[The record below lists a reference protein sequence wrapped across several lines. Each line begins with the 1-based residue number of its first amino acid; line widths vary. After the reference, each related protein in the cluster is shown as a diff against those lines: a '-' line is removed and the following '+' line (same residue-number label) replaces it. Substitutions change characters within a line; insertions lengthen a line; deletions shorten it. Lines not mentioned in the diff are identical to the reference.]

1 MQSYRTGY
9 TDRGLDVA
17 WTLVIEVSFYL
28 VIPLFAWLVTRW
40 AVRYTS
46 VRARLRVALVSA
58 TGWFVLGMG
67 LRLWDIYWRHATP
80 SRQGAWFGADQMMRW
95 LPGYLHW
102 FAGGM
107 VLAVVGEWIAA
118 GRRLPAMSAWVV
130 RWPAFSWAI
139 AAGFVVTQVAVD
151 IPRNVF
157 DSTHFQALVLTFATP
172 MFATFLVL
180 PAVLGGDRG
189 LIRAGLRSA
198 PLAWVGLVSY
208 GLYLWHRP
216 IQYYIIEHTSGIG
229 ARTGLLW
236 TLGRYALAGAASLV
250 FAAASWYLIERPMN
264 AVSHRLCR
272 RRRRGQRKR
281 ARRPLDVTPSRIR

>member
-1 MQSYRTGY
+1 
-9 TDRGLDVA
+9 
-17 WTLVIEVSFYL
+17 
-28 VIPLFAWLVTRW
+28 
-40 AVRYTS
+40 
-46 VRARLRVALVSA
+46 
-58 TGWFVLGMG
+58 MG
-67 LRLWDIYWRHATP
+67 LRLWDIYWRQATP

-118 GRRLPAMSAWVV
+118 GRRLPAMISMGRTLAGVFVGDRGWVV
-130 RWPAFSWAI
+130 VRRSPSTFPGMSSIGPIYRRWFLPSPPH
-139 AAGFVVTQVAVD
+139 V
-151 IPRNVF
+151 RNI
-157 DSTHFQALVLTFATP
+157 SG
-172 MFATFLVL
+172 L

-216 IQYYIIEHTSGIG
+216 IQHYIIEHTSGIG

-281 ARRPLDVTPSRIR
+281 ARRPRDDVTPSRVR